1 MRFGLVFLN
10 FFLNDDAVVL
20 LAFILKKEKLKQSK
34 FLIGGG
40 TLRVLVSLVYPTR
53 HTQPYAFCHFA
64 PFSFFPSMKMKSST
78 NNAYE

>member
-10 FFLNDDAVVL
+10 FFLNDDAAVL

-40 TLRVLVSLVYPTR
+40 TLRVLVSR
-53 HTQPYAFCHFA
+53 SFTQRVTHNLMRFVISLLFL
-64 PFSFFPSMKMKSST
+64 SFPL
-78 NNAYE
+78 

>member
-10 FFLNDDAVVL
+10 FFLNDDVAVL

-34 FLIGGG
+34 FLIGGA

>member
-10 FFLNDDAVVL
+10 FFFNDDAAVL

-40 TLRVLVSLVYPTR
+40 TLRVLVSR
-53 HTQPYAFCHFA
+53 SFTQRVTHNLMRFVISLLFL
-64 PFSFFPSMKMKSST
+64 SFPL
-78 NNAYE
+78 